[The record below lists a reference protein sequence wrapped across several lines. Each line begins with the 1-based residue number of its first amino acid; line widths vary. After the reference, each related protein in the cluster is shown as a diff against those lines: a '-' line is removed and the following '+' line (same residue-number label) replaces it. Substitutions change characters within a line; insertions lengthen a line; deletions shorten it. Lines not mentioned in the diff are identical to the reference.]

1 MYSIRHKEGVIL
13 IFVLLVLVALMGV
26 ALSFWYMVNS
36 EIRTAGAGLMNAQAF
51 YIAEAGRAQAR
62 YDLTTGGQAMPYPTK
77 TNVSFANGTY
87 TVSVAYSDP
96 PTNQHVTITS
106 DGYIPNNTNIRAHRQ
121 IKENSISLGSG
132 SNLSLATNGT
142 VASSSGHQGKDNTE
156 DKAIDGTNSTGW
168 VAKDKGGSA
177 TLTLRYTSA
186 KTVSRV
192 VVNGSNIASVVVQ
205 YSSNG
210 TSWTNVS
217 SPSGAL
223 PGTQTFTPVTAQ
235 YLRLSMTSS
244 SGSRAQVNEFESYS
258 GTGVG
263 TTLDKGK
270 FGTSL

>member
-1 MYSIRHKEGVIL
+1 MHSVRDKKGVIL
-13 IFVLLVLVALMGV
+13 IFVLLILVALMGV
-26 ALSFWYMVNS
+26 ALAFWYMVNS
-36 EIRTAGAGLMNAQAF
+36 EIKTAGAGLMNAQAF

-121 IKENSISLGSG
+121 VRESSISLGSG

-142 VASSSGHQGKDNTE
+142 VASSSGHQGQNTE
-156 DKAIDGTNSTGW
+156 DRAIDGTNSTGW

-177 TLTLRYTSA
+177 TLTLKYTSA
-186 KTVSRV
+186 KTVSSV

-223 PGTQTFTPVTAQ
+223 PGTRTFTPVTTQ
-235 YLRLSMTSS
+235 YLQLSITSS
-244 SGSRAQVNEFESYS
+244 SGNRAQVNEFESYT
-258 GTGVG
+258 GTGAG